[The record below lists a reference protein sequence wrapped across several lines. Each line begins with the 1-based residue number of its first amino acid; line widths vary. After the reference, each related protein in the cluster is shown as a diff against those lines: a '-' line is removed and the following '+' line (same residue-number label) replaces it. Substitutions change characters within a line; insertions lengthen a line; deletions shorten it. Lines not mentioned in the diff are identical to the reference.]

1 MDTAL
6 QDQLQTTLS
15 SAYALERELGGGGMS
30 RVFLAEER
38 ALGRRV
44 VVKVLSPD
52 LAAGVSADRF
62 KREIMITAQLQHP
75 HIVPILSAGQTDGLP
90 YYTMPYVE
98 GESLRVRLL
107 RVGAMPVAVAVS
119 ILRDVARAL
128 DFAHSKGIIHRD
140 IKPDNILLTG
150 DIAAVSDFGIG
161 KALLASRVSSDGDS
175 ETLTEMGMT
184 LGTPLYM
191 APEQIAADPELDHR
205 ADLYAYGC
213 VAYEMLT
220 GETPFAGRAPAGVF
234 RAHLTDMPASITSIR
249 ADVPD
254 TLCNLVADCLEK
266 NPDDR
271 PANAQKIIAVLDT
284 VTSTQSRSWSSP
296 GRLEVPTIVVLPFA
310 NVSAE
315 PDNEH
320 FADGLT
326 DEVITDLSAIRTLRV
341 ISRQSA
347 MLLKG
352 TSKDVRTI
360 ARELGA
366 RYVLTGSVRRSGSNL
381 RLTAQLVDAPIDSQ
395 LCADKYNGT
404 LDDVFDMQERL
415 SRQIVE
421 ALRVRLT
428 PAEDKR
434 LGERPIADAR
444 AYESYLMARQQIWSF
459 TAPSLDRALQ
469 LVRRAQDIVGDNEL
483 LVAAEGLIYWQ
494 NVYVGIVP
502 VAQYEEYLEKAEACA
517 AKVFTLKPESSKG
530 YGLRGAIRNNRA
542 DPAGAVEDFKQALAL
557 DPNDPEALLWLG
569 YGYAVAGQMSLARA
583 LMQRL
588 QKVDPLTSIN
598 LGMFGM
604 IEMYDGR
611 YDEALHWTQ
620 RAVDIDPANPT
631 QRMLH
636 AFMLAANGRR
646 AEAIPIFD
654 AVAGETPLMA
664 WTRFSPAMACAL
676 RGDRAGVLEA
686 ITPELRAAAQWDDI
700 FSWWAADCFALVDE
714 RDAALDFLERAVDF
728 GYINWPFLSQHE
740 PFLANIRS
748 EARFVRLMDRVNRAW
763 EAFEA

>member
-1 MDTAL
+1 
-6 QDQLQTTLS
+6 
-15 SAYALERELGGGGMS
+15 MS

-38 ALGRRV
+38 ALGRRA

-52 LAAGVSADRF
+52 LAAGVSAERF

-90 YYTMPYVE
+90 YYTMPFVE
-98 GESLRVRLL
+98 GESLRVRLM
-107 RVGAMPVAVAVS
+107 RVGAMPIAVAVS

-128 DFAHSKGIIHRD
+128 AFAHAKGIIHRD

-150 DIAAVSDFGIG
+150 DTAAVSDFGIG
-161 KALLASRVSSDGDS
+161 KALLASRVTSDDGA
-175 ETLTEMGMT
+175 ETLTEVGMT
-184 LGTPLYM
+184 VGTPLYM
-191 APEQIAADPELDHR
+191 APEQIAADPQLDHR
-205 ADLYAYGC
+205 ADLYALGC

-220 GETPFAGRAPAGVF
+220 GESPFAGRGPAAVF
-234 RAHLTDMPASITSIR
+234 RAQLTEPPTPIRSRR

-254 TLCNLVADCLEK
+254 PLCTLVARCLEK
-266 NPDDR
+266 DPDDR
-271 PANAQKIIAVLDT
+271 PANAQEIIGTLDSFA
-284 VTSTQSRSWSSP
+284 STQTKSWDLP
-296 GRLEVPTIVVLPFA
+296 GRSEVPTIAVLPFA
-310 NVSAE
+310 SVTAE

-352 TSKDVRTI
+352 TSKDIRTI

-381 RLTAQLVDAPIDSQ
+381 RLTAQLVDARADSQ
-395 LCADKYNGT
+395 LWAEKYNGS

-415 SRQIVE
+415 SRQIVD
-421 ALRVRLT
+421 ALRLRLT

-434 LGERPIADAR
+434 LAERPIADPR
-444 AYESYLMARQQIWSF
+444 AYESYLLARQQIWSF
-459 TAPSLDRALQ
+459 TAQSLERALQ
-469 LVRRAQDIVGDNEL
+469 LVRRAKDIVGENEL
-483 LVAAEGLIYWQ
+483 LLAAEGLIYWQ
-494 NVYVGIVP
+494 HVNVGIVP
-502 VAQYEEYLEKAEACA
+502 VTDYEEYLEKAEACVA
-517 AKVFTLKPESSKG
+517 RVFAHNPDSSKG

-542 DPAGAVEDFKQALAL
+542 DPAGAREDFRKALAL

-569 YGYAVAGQMSLARA
+569 YGSALAVRVSLARA
-583 LMQRL
+583 LMERL
-588 QKVDPLTSIN
+588 QKVDPLTSMN
-598 LGMFGM
+598 LGMYGM

-611 YDEALHWTQ
+611 YGEALRWTQ

-636 AFMLAANGRR
+636 ALMLAANGRR
-646 AEAIPIFD
+646 DEAITILD
-654 AVAGETPLMA
+654 AVSRETPLMA
-664 WTRFSPAMACAL
+664 WTQLAPAMACAL
-676 RGDRAGVLEA
+676 RGDRAGVLRT
-686 ITPELRAAAQWDDI
+686 ITPELRAAARWDDI

-714 RDAALDFLERAVDF
+714 RDAALDCLERAVEF
-728 GYINWPFLSQHE
+728 GYINWPFLSVHE
-740 PFLANIRS
+740 PFLANVRG
-748 EARFVRLMDRVNRAW
+748 EPRFVRLMQRVHRAW
-763 EAFEA
+763 EAFEL